1 MTDRI
6 FDNHFHLNYYGDFIE
21 SAKKYRKAG
30 GTAINLTNLPDYSL
44 PPSSYYETIYQRTIS
59 MGERIR
65 KEVNL
70 DVIIT
75 IGPYPLDLIN
85 LSKNIKDAGEIVRDG
100 IIRAARLCDMGKAN
114 AIGEIGRPHF
124 QVDKSIIDRSNEL
137 LDFAF
142 TLCKD
147 SGVPSIL
154 HTEDLDRQS
163 LEELEK
169 RIRSSGM
176 KDGMVVKHHAKPE
189 NLQTD
194 SIVKMSIPATRT
206 DIRKSI
212 ESGRYFL
219 METDFIDN
227 PEKPN
232 MYLPLDSVPNRALW
246 ISQEYGE
253 RGAEILEWAFV
264 KLPDM
269 LFGEENF
276 S

>member
-1 MTDRI
+1 MLERV

-21 SAKKYRKAG
+21 SAKKYKKAG
-30 GTAINLTNLPDYSL
+30 GTAINLTNLPDYSI
-44 PPSSYYETIYQRTIS
+44 PVSSYYETVYQRTIS
-59 MGERIR
+59 MAERIR
-65 KEVNL
+65 KEVGI
-70 DVIIT
+70 DVIVT
-75 IGPYPLDLIN
+75 IGPYPLDLMN
-85 LSKNIKDAGEIVRDG
+85 LSKNIQTSSELVREG

-124 QVDKSIIDRSNEL
+124 QVDQAIVEKSNEL

-142 TLCKD
+142 SLCKD
-147 SGVPSIL
+147 SGVPAIL
-154 HTEDLDRQS
+154 HTEDLDSAS
-163 LEELEK
+163 LHELEK
-169 RIRSSGM
+169 RIKSSGM

-189 NLQTD
+189 NLGED
-194 SIVKMSIPATRT
+194 SIVKMSIPATRG
-206 DIRKSI
+206 DIRKAI

-232 MYLPLDSVPNRALW
+232 MYLPLDSVPNRATW

-253 RGAEILEWAFV
+253 RGSEILEWAFV
-264 KLPDM
+264 KLPDQ

-276 S
+276 N

>member
-1 MTDRI
+1 MLERV
-6 FDNHFHLNYYGDFIE
+6 FDNHFHLNYNGDFIE
-21 SAKKYRKAG
+21 SAKKYKKAG
-30 GTAINLTNLPDYSL
+30 GTAINLTNLPDYSI
-44 PPSSYYETIYQRTIS
+44 PPSSYYETVYQRTIA
-59 MGERIR
+59 MAERIR
-65 KEVNL
+65 KEVGI
-70 DVIIT
+70 DVVVT
-75 IGPYPLDLIN
+75 IGPYPLDLMN
-85 LSKNIKDAGEIVRDG
+85 LSKNIQASGELVREG

-124 QVDKSIIDRSNEL
+124 QVDQSIVDKSNEL

-142 TLCKD
+142 SLCKD
-147 SGVPSIL
+147 SGVPAIL
-154 HTEDLDRQS
+154 HTEDLDSSS
-163 LEELEK
+163 LHELEK

-189 NLQTD
+189 NLESD
-194 SIVKMSIPATRT
+194 SIVRMSIPATRG
-206 DIRKSI
+206 DIRKAI

-232 MYLPLDSVPNRALW
+232 MYLPLDSVPNRATW

-253 RGAEILEWAFV
+253 RGLEILEWAFV
-264 KLPDM
+264 KLPDQ

-276 S
+276 N